1 MTMYKDINSCI
12 LIPSLSETELKRLRQ
27 EIQSFCD
34 QWISDA
40 SLTNKLPDWINN
52 LSLGSRDINGSLLS
66 EKKRLVILLYIFVEM
81 KNFLLTLGF
90 YTFRKHEAEKTLQK
104 MVEQVSC
111 ETVLNV
117 QQDDRHRPLIEQ
129 FNKAFPSVK
138 LPSYIQKKTAEE
150 KQQHIQWLRRWLARP
165 HFSLYKEYYNRIGS
179 PEEKE
184 EARTYAINSLALQI
198 SHPPT
203 RRTLFQILTYHKEFD
218 LGFTLLRRHQLDPLL
233 QSIEEKNFVQEMSAQ
248 RPELTLPLYMQ
259 WIESLVE
266 KKTTKH
272 YKVAASFLSGLK
284 ENMFILNQEKNWSLF
299 LSLLKSKY
307 KSYKAFNEELKKY
320 G

>member
-1 MTMYKDINSCI
+1 MKKDINSCI
-12 LIPSLSETELKRLRQ
+12 IPSLTETELNRLRQ
-27 EIQSFCD
+27 EIHSFCD

-40 SLTNKLPDWINN
+40 SLTEKLTDWIKNITPD
-52 LSLGSRDINGSLLS
+52 REDINDPLVS
-66 EKKRLVILLYIFVEM
+66 EKKHLVLLIYIFLEM

-104 MVEQVSC
+104 MVEQFSC
-111 ETVLNV
+111 QAVLDV
-117 QQDDRHRPLIEQ
+117 QQDDLHQPLIEQ
-129 FNKAFPSVK
+129 FNRAFPSVK
-138 LPSYIQKKTAEE
+138 LPCYNQKKTVEE

-179 PEEKE
+179 PENKE
-184 EARTYAINSLALQI
+184 EARTYAINSLTVQI

-218 LGFTLLRRHQLDPLL
+218 LGVTLLRRHRLDPLL

-266 KKTTKH
+266 KKSAKH
-272 YKVAASFLSGLK
+272 YKLAFVFLSGLK
-284 ENMFILNQEKNWSLF
+284 ENMLILNQEKNWSLF
-299 LSLLKSKY
+299 LSLLQSKY
-307 KSYKAFNEELKKY
+307 NSYKAFNEELKKY